1 MRVLNSHTNVLNDNS
16 TVEVS
21 VYILLLANE
30 EDINTNIFREK
41 DPQTYWCVC
50 VCVCVCAEV

>member
-16 TVEVS
+16 TVDVS

-50 VCVCVCAEV
+50 VYAEV